1 MATVLTDKM
10 RAALRI
16 ANTGE
21 AITGEINDVIEACK
35 ADLAATGV
43 ETIDET
49 DALIV
54 RAITLF
60 CRAEFNFNGKGEQ
73 YRQSYDLQKMSLCL
87 DMDYNGGRVSK
98 TDTQDAGAGA

>member
-1 MATVLTDKM
+1 MATVLTEKM

-49 DALIV
+49 D
-54 RAITLF
+54 
-60 CRAEFNFNGKGEQ
+60 FNGKGEQ

-87 DMDYNGGRVSK
+87 DMDYNGGRVSE